1 MPEEATPQ
9 EVVQVEP
16 DVAITNLGNALDS
29 IARNDMGYAE
39 QKSEETKQVDSV
51 SESDQ
56 PAQTQEAEP
65 PTEEATQTE
74 SVSGDVQEEAEPLQE
89 KAKVRWKE
97 LKEAEKQLKV
107 AQKELSD
114 LKSRGELFEQ
124 QKQEVDSL
132 KQQIKQIE
140 EEREAINSE
149 LYLTR
154 VQATK
159 EWKEFVEKPVNQLI
173 DDAEFFAK
181 RHKAELGD
189 FLDAIEAD
197 VAGDPSKLEDFISDW
212 NEGDRLD
219 AWQLSKNLRKINERK
234 AELKQN
240 SREAYEQ
247 SMQRERA
254 EMEESQ
260 KQFIAQREAVIG
272 EVLPKV
278 SEKVFNIL
286 PEDKRPDINKL
297 KSELMGYDSWPENL
311 KVYGIL
317 GATVL
322 PDLVEQIQTLQ
333 SQLKATKDANVKIRS
348 SSPKAAGG
356 VSPRSPAER
365 NKPMDYSKVDTDSFV
380 SDLVKRITV

>member
-39 QKSEETKQVDSV
+39 QKSEEAKPVDQG
-51 SESDQ
+51 SE
-56 PAQTQEAEP
+56 PTEAQAQETEP
-65 PTEEATQTE
+65 PTEKTEQVE
-74 SVSGDVQEEAEPLQE
+74 SVGEDAQQEAEPLQE

-107 AQKELSD
+107 AQKELSE

-132 KQQIKQIE
+132 KEQIKQIE
-140 EEREAINSE
+140 EEREAINGE

-254 EMEESQ
+254 EMEENQ

-297 KSELMGYDSWPENL
+297 KSELMDYDSWPENL

-356 VSPRSPAER
+356 VSPRSPAES

>member
-39 QKSEETKQVDSV
+39 QKSEEAKPVDQG
-51 SESDQ
+51 SE
-56 PAQTQEAEP
+56 PTEAQAQEAEP
-65 PTEEATQTE
+65 PTEKTEQVE
-74 SVSGDVQEEAEPLQE
+74 SVGEDAQQEAEPLQE

-107 AQKELSD
+107 AQKELSE

-132 KQQIKQIE
+132 KEQIKQIE
-140 EEREAINSE
+140 EEREAINGE

-254 EMEESQ
+254 EMEENQ

-297 KSELMGYDSWPENL
+297 KSELMDYDSWPENL

-356 VSPRSPAER
+356 VSPRSPAES

>member
-39 QKSEETKQVDSV
+39 QKSEEAKPVDQGSKPT
-51 SESDQ
+51 E
-56 PAQTQEAEP
+56 AQAQETEP
-65 PTEEATQTE
+65 PTEETEQVE
-74 SVSGDVQEEAEPLQE
+74 SVGEDVQQEAEPLQE

-107 AQKELSD
+107 AQKELSE

-124 QKQEVDSL
+124 QKQEVDFL
-132 KQQIKQIE
+132 KSQINQIN

-254 EMEESQ
+254 EMEENQ
-260 KQFIAQREAVIG
+260 KQFIAQRETVIG

-297 KSELMGYDSWPENL
+297 KSELMDYDSWPENL

-356 VSPRSPAER
+356 VSPRSPAES
-365 NKPMDYSKVDTDSFV
+365 NKPTDYSKVDTDSFV

>member
-39 QKSEETKQVDSV
+39 QKSEEAKPVDQGSKPT
-51 SESDQ
+51 E
-56 PAQTQEAEP
+56 AQAQETEP
-65 PTEEATQTE
+65 PTEETEQVE
-74 SVSGDVQEEAEPLQE
+74 SVGEDVQQEAEPLQE

-107 AQKELSD
+107 AQKELSE

-124 QKQEVDSL
+124 QKQEVDFL
-132 KQQIKQIE
+132 KSQINQIN

-254 EMEESQ
+254 EMEENQ
-260 KQFIAQREAVIG
+260 KQFIAQRETVIG

-297 KSELMGYDSWPENL
+297 KSELMDYDSWPENL

-356 VSPRSPAER
+356 VSPRSPAESK
-365 NKPMDYSKVDTDSFV
+365 KPIDYSKVDTDSFV

>member
-39 QKSEETKQVDSV
+39 QKSEEAKPVDQG
-51 SESDQ
+51 SE
-56 PAQTQEAEP
+56 PTEAQAQETEP
-65 PTEEATQTE
+65 PTEKTEQVE
-74 SVSGDVQEEAEPLQE
+74 SVGEDAQQEAEPLQE

-107 AQKELSD
+107 AQKELSE

-132 KQQIKQIE
+132 KEQIKQIE
-140 EEREAINSE
+140 EEREAINGE

-254 EMEESQ
+254 EMEENQ

-286 PEDKRPDINKL
+286 PEDKRPDIKKL
-297 KSELMGYDSWPENL
+297 KSELMDYDSWPENL

-356 VSPRSPAER
+356 VSPRSPAES